1 MSESLFKK
9 IENKTGVSM
18 DELFALANAIQH
30 ANFQDER
37 QVRKIIRKVGK
48 LAKKDVSKQLEDQIA
63 ESILKNGNSLNV
75 GDIQRMIDKNS

>member
-1 MSESLFKK
+1 MNESFFRK

-18 DELFALANAIQH
+18 DELFALANAVQH

-75 GDIQRMIDKNS
+75 GDIQRMIEKNN

>member
-1 MSESLFKK
+1 MNESLFKK

>member
-48 LAKKDVSKQLEDQIA
+48 LAKKDVSRQLEDQIA

-75 GDIQRMIDKNS
+75 GDIQRMIDKNG

>member
-1 MSESLFKK
+1 MNESLFRK

-63 ESILKNGNSLNV
+63 ASILKNGNSLNV

>member
-1 MSESLFKK
+1 MNESLFRK
-9 IENKTGVSM
+9 IENKTGVAM

-37 QVRKIIRKVGK
+37 QVRKIIRKVGR

-63 ESILKNGNSLNV
+63 ESILKSGNSLNV

>member
-1 MSESLFKK
+1 MNESLFKK

-75 GDIQRMIDKNS
+75 GDIQRMIDKNG